1 MKIEITHTQTITTY
15 AEEPERGSWLSLITA
30 LLGIVWAFV

>member
-1 MKIEITHTQTITTY
+1 MKIEITRTITTYY